1 MPGKQILPKQNNLV
15 AHLHHLYFIRL
26 IHCLSNHSVGEA
38 VDNWSAPKYN
48 FMQHTIVL
56 SGSQKF
62 TRCIEDLYHIE
73 KDVISFST
81 QEVENIW
88 RKQWKGNM
96 FFSHGR
102 SHSRGLLLPVRDN
115 LDFHYDLSR
124 LILKVAMFS

>member
-62 TRCIEDLYHIE
+62 TRCIPLSKREAKI
-73 KDVISFST
+73 
-81 QEVENIW
+81 
-88 RKQWKGNM
+88 GNQAG
-96 FFSHGR
+96 FLG
-102 SHSRGLLLPVRDN
+102 V
-115 LDFHYDLSR
+115 
-124 LILKVAMFS
+124 